1 MTHQSAGEVG
11 RSGEAFA
18 EQHLKG
24 LRYRL
29 VARNW
34 RVRGGEIDI
43 IAVDGDVLVFV
54 EVRARARHGPVIAE
68 ATVDERK
75 LTRIMLAADAYLQR
89 HDEFRDH
96 VWRVDLIAIAF
107 DVDGS
112 VAWFRHYQNLTL
124 D

>member
-1 MTHQSAGEVG
+1 MYQSAGEVG
-11 RSGEAFA
+11 RAGEAFA
-18 EQHLKG
+18 EQHLER

-54 EVRARARHGPVIAE
+54 EVRARARRGPVIAE

-107 DVDGS
+107 DADGS